1 MSTDID
7 ISSQPVPPFSGYSQH
22 LAKRT
27 DELRQTSRFEM
38 IERQGAPEELVA
50 ELEECVDA
58 LGSEITEMSHFLHE
72 NPELG
77 FEEYKAL
84 EQFQAHLQ
92 EHGIAVKTG
101 VYGVTTAFEAQVGDG
116 TGPAIAILSEYDAL
130 PEIGHACG
138 HCVMGSAGMGAFL
151 ALAQLLEKNP
161 QAFQGTVKFI
171 GTPAEEGK
179 SGKAVMIQGGAF
191 GPEDMDAAIMF
202 HSYGYDLANQTWLG
216 RRTLTVHFHG
226 VAAHASSQPWMGRNA
241 LDAAVLAYQGLA
253 ALRQQMPPEDRIH
266 EIITEGGTRQSIIT
280 EHSTMKFYIRSK
292 FPDTLRDLSLRVENV
307 MKGAAL
313 MTGCGVEVLWDESPA
328 TLPVRS
334 NHELESRWVK
344 AQRRRGRDPLP
355 HGIVSET
362 LAASTDFGNVS
373 YRVPGIQPLVKVS
386 AEDVALHTRAMA
398 QAAGSTQGDIAA
410 IDGAFGLAAVA
421 LDFLCDAELRQAV
434 REEFEADGGYMDAQE
449 LLAA

>member
-1 MSTDID
+1 MSTHHE
-7 ISSQPVPPFSGYSQH
+7 ISADPLPPFPGYSQH
-22 LAKRT
+22 LAKHT
-27 DELRQTSRFEM
+27 DELRQASKFDV
-38 IERQGAPEELVA
+38 IDRQGAPEELVA
-50 ELEECVDA
+50 ELERCVDS
-58 LGSEITEMSHFLHE
+58 LGDEITDMSHFLHAH
-72 NPELG
+72 PELG
-77 FEEYKAL
+77 FEEYEAQV
-84 EQFQAHLQ
+84 QFKERVEAHGVPVQ
-92 EHGIAVKTG
+92 TG
-101 VYGVTTAFEAQVGDG
+101 VYGVQTAFEATLSNGDG
-116 TGPAIAILSEYDAL
+116 PTIAIISEYDAL

-138 HCVMGSAGMGAFL
+138 HCVMGSAGMGGFL
-151 ALAQLLEKNP
+151 GLVELAKKNP
-161 QAFQGTVKFI
+161 QAFHGTVKFI

-191 GPEDMDAAIMF
+191 KPDDIDAAIMF

-253 ALRQQMPPEDRIH
+253 VLRQQIPPEDRIH
-266 EIITEGGTRQSIIT
+266 EIITDGGTRQSIIT

-292 FPDTLRDLSLRVENV
+292 FPDTLRDLSQRVENV
-307 MKGAAL
+307 INGAAL
-313 MTGCGVEVLWDESPA
+313 MTGCGVEIIWDESPA

-334 NHELESRWVK
+334 NHELESRWVI

-355 HGIVSET
+355 HGVVSET

-398 QAAGSTQGDIAA
+398 QAAGSPQGDKAA

-421 LDFLCDAELRQAV
+421 LDFLCDADLRTAV
-434 REEFEADGGYMDAQE
+434 RDEFESDGGYMDAQE
-449 LLAA
+449 LLGA